1 MRWKSLKRSLHS
13 LKEDGTRSAQL
24 RYVLVLCFM
33 FFTGFQSVYSQ
44 GAIKMTMTSKQQP
57 QLIPYTLNL
66 EAWKPT
72 LTPLR
77 SEPALLNVER
87 KNLESALNLYDQLIE
102 DCLTELE
109 TKDSIIDDYE
119 SKLTEAIELNRK
131 SLEVIDDQNKRISRL
146 IVTRNIC
153 IGISVGTVLTMLVL
167 SCVNNY

>member
-1 MRWKSLKRSLHS
+1 
-13 LKEDGTRSAQL
+13 
-24 RYVLVLCFM
+24 
-33 FFTGFQSVYSQ
+33 
-44 GAIKMTMTSKQQP
+44 
-57 QLIPYTLNL
+57 
-66 EAWKPT
+66 
-72 LTPLR
+72 
-77 SEPALLNVER
+77 
-87 KNLESALNLYDQLIE
+87 LNLYDQLIE